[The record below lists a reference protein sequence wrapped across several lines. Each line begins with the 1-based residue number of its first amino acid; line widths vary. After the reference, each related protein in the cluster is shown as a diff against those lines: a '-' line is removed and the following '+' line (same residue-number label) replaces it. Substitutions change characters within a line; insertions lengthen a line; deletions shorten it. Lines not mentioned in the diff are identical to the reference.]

1 MKSLPRLI
9 LYAGAVALLALQTGC
24 QAPRS
29 GAAASSFPS
38 PGPGW
43 KTSVG
48 QLRYATPQ
56 RAVIGE
62 AVVSRD
68 GARNFQLDFVAGP
81 GLPLMSLRE
90 SENLARAEGLFAR
103 GSWSGNPMRAGRL
116 SSWMSLREAF
126 AALDANPRAES
137 SAGAPL
143 RWTAR
148 SERAGTG
155 HRVTVDYPKTHER
168 FVFVFAK

>member
-1 MKSLPRLI
+1 MNPLIRLF
-9 LYAGAVALLALQTGC
+9 LGA
-24 QAPRS
+24 
-29 GAAASSFPS
+29 GAAALIALQSGCQSTSTRSAASFPA

-68 GARNFQLDFVAGP
+68 GGQHFQLDFVAGP
-81 GLPLMSLRE
+81 GVPLMSLRE
-90 SENLARAEGLFAR
+90 TETLARAEGLFAR
-103 GSWSGNPMRAGRL
+103 GSWSGNPTRAKRL
-116 SSWMSLREAF
+116 APWTSLREVF
-126 AALDANPRAES
+126 AALDKAP
-137 SAGAPL
+137 SATSPEGQRP

-148 SERAGTG
+148 SERVGAGR
-155 HRVTVDYPKTHER
+155 RVTVEYPKTDER
-168 FVFVFAK
+168 FVFVFAR